1 MLAPA
6 GGIKFC
12 YHSSFFDG
20 ILSLSINSLSLL
32 FKSLKMKNERLEIL
46 SDMVRRGEPIPMKEA
61 LEVIEYQTEL
71 KKQRV
76 NRSWWESILFATPIE
91 QFINLFKTK

>member
-1 MLAPA
+1 
-6 GGIKFC
+6 
-12 YHSSFFDG
+12 
-20 ILSLSINSLSLL
+20 
-32 FKSLKMKNERLEIL
+32 MKNERLEIL

-76 NRSWWESILFATPIE
+76 NRSWWESILFATPIGMGIK
-91 QFINLFKTK
+91 FIKDKIK

>member
-1 MLAPA
+1 
-6 GGIKFC
+6 
-12 YHSSFFDG
+12 
-20 ILSLSINSLSLL
+20 
-32 FKSLKMKNERLEIL
+32 MKNERLEIL

-76 NRSWWESILFATPIE
+76 NRSWWESILFATPIG